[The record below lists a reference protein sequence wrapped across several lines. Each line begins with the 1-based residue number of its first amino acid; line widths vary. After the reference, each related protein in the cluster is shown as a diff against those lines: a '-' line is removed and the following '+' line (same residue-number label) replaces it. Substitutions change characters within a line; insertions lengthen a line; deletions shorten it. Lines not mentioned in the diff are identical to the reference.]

1 MDKKERSTLRKL
13 KHKNYEDFLLII
25 RGAEAGAA
33 AGLVC
38 VLFRFLLSK
47 AEEYLYIIIDA
58 VKGSPVKSA
67 LWIAA
72 LAVLGIIVAKIIKL
86 VPDAASSG
94 IPQVNAE
101 VKGLLSPSWWKV
113 IIAKLVGSTVSVFSG
128 LSLGREGPSVQFL
141 SLIHI

>member
-1 MDKKERSTLRKL
+1 M
-13 KHKNYEDFLLII
+13 LII
-25 RGAEAGAA
+25 RGAEAGVA

-101 VKGLLSPSWWKV
+101 VKGLLSPAGGK
-113 IIAKLVGSTVSVFSG
+113 
-128 LSLGREGPSVQFL
+128 LSLQNLWEAPFPYFQGLVSAGRGRAFSSAQWRQRARQK
-141 SLIHI
+141 